1 MVDNK
6 IDRVVMSIKDG
17 EKVVEGEVYLAF
29 VDTNTNKRYMIY
41 TTEKAKSEND
51 RIPFSL
57 STLVYENNSYVLEET
72 SKEDHDKIEI
82 PILNVIGMKA
92 KTAEEAE
99 QLLQKEFPSIA
110 VVSVQPLI
118 DNVQNRMVISEKKPP
133 KKASMPMVVAN
144 VIKKYYLY
152 QLNKELDKVYSNVDM
167 TETEKKQTIQK
178 LDKIENKLD
187 SLKGVYE
194 ENTNQDKV
202 NHSIE
207 KSLDEIEIAKQDI
220 AEAKNHLEQDTA
232 SIEGNESLTAG
243 EEKLPEVKLE
253 DHLKDEVAKILEEE
267 KVESPVAAIEPVT
280 QNIPDEPVN
289 TPLQDQNS
297 VEPSMDPSSRKNENL
312 EEPSASTQAIT
323 EQPLVVEEKEIKNQ
337 SSKASD
343 IEDRV
348 QKVLQMLEWKDEK
361 FQNLL
366 TSTIWNSN
374 YETVQKVINQ
384 SIESFAANLEQ
395 IVNEIR
401 NGIGTIYQ
409 EQISAD
415 KKTIEQLRAQLQ
427 EQTEKSQQERMNLI
441 GEIKKLGEKAT
452 TVNEQAI
459 QSKKTVEGLEQK
471 LTVSTQNE
479 EKLRSEKE
487 DLTTQISS
495 QKQQLDQQNRLIDS
509 LRKESNTR
517 DQKHQE
523 ENTKLQEENNK
534 LKEEN
539 AKSQEEI
546 RSLRGY
552 KEGYEQMKSLFDRVQ
567 QFQNPVKDESSTV
580 DQVVEE
586 VIGQSSPQK

>member
-1 MVDNK
+1 MAQIEKIQNVMVDNK

-323 EQPLVVEEKEIKNQ
+323 EQPLVVEQVEEKEIKNQ
-337 SSKASD
+337 PSKASD
-343 IEDRV
+343 IEVRV
-348 QKVLQMLEWKDEK
+348 QKVID
-361 FQNLL
+361 
-366 TSTIWNSN
+366 
-374 YETVQKVINQ
+374 Q

-401 NGIGTIYQ
+401 NGIGAIYQ
-409 EQISAD
+409 EQISTD
-415 KKTIEQLRAQLQ
+415 KKTIEQLKAQLQ
-427 EQTEKSQQERMNLI
+427 EQTKKSQQERMNLI

-509 LRKESNTR
+509 LREESNTR

-523 ENTKLQEENNK
+523 ENTKLQEENDK

>member
-1 MVDNK
+1 MAQIEKIQNVMVDNK

-92 KTAEEAE
+92 KTSEEAE

-232 SIEGNESLTAG
+232 SIEENESLTAG

-312 EEPSASTQAIT
+312 EEPSASTQTIA
-323 EQPLVVEEKEIKNQ
+323 EQPLVVEQVEEKEIKNQ
-337 SSKASD
+337 PSKASD
-343 IEDRV
+343 IEVRV
-348 QKVLQMLEWKDEK
+348 QKVID
-361 FQNLL
+361 
-366 TSTIWNSN
+366 
-374 YETVQKVINQ
+374 Q

-401 NGIGTIYQ
+401 DGIGAIYQ

-415 KKTIEQLRAQLQ
+415 KKTIEQLKAQLQ

-509 LRKESNTR
+509 LREESNTR

-523 ENTKLQEENNK
+523 ENNKLQEENNK

-546 RSLRGY
+546 RSLRRY

>member
-1 MVDNK
+1 MAQIEKIQNVMVDNK

-232 SIEGNESLTAG
+232 SIEENESLTAG

-312 EEPSASTQAIT
+312 EEPSASTQTIT
-323 EQPLVVEEKEIKNQ
+323 EQPLVVEQVEEKEIKNQ
-337 SSKASD
+337 PSKASD
-343 IEDRV
+343 IEVRV
-348 QKVLQMLEWKDEK
+348 QKVID
-361 FQNLL
+361 
-366 TSTIWNSN
+366 
-374 YETVQKVINQ
+374 Q

-401 NGIGTIYQ
+401 NGIGAIYQ

-415 KKTIEQLRAQLQ
+415 KKTIEQLKAQLQ

-509 LRKESNTR
+509 LREESNTR

-523 ENTKLQEENNK
+523 ENNKLQEENNK

-546 RSLRGY
+546 RSLRRY

>member
-232 SIEGNESLTAG
+232 SIEENESLTAG

-312 EEPSASTQAIT
+312 EKPSASTQTIT
-323 EQPLVVEEKEIKNQ
+323 EQPLVVEQVEEKEIKNQ
-337 SSKASD
+337 PSKASD
-343 IEDRV
+343 IEVRV
-348 QKVLQMLEWKDEK
+348 QKVID
-361 FQNLL
+361 
-366 TSTIWNSN
+366 
-374 YETVQKVINQ
+374 Q

-401 NGIGTIYQ
+401 NGIGAIYQ

-415 KKTIEQLRAQLQ
+415 KKTIEQLKAQLQ

-509 LRKESNTR
+509 LREESNTR
-517 DQKHQE
+517 NQKHQE
-523 ENTKLQEENNK
+523 ENNKLQEENNK

-546 RSLRGY
+546 RSLRRY

>member
-1 MVDNK
+1 MAQIEKIQNVMVDNK

-92 KTAEEAE
+92 KTSEEAE

-232 SIEGNESLTAG
+232 SIEENESLTAG

-312 EEPSASTQAIT
+312 EEPSASTQTIT
-323 EQPLVVEEKEIKNQ
+323 EQPLVVEQVEEKEIKNQ
-337 SSKASD
+337 PSKASD
-343 IEDRV
+343 IEVRV
-348 QKVLQMLEWKDEK
+348 QKVID
-361 FQNLL
+361 
-366 TSTIWNSN
+366 
-374 YETVQKVINQ
+374 Q

-401 NGIGTIYQ
+401 DGIGAIYQ

-415 KKTIEQLRAQLQ
+415 KKTIEQLKAQLQ

-509 LRKESNTR
+509 LREESNTR

-523 ENTKLQEENNK
+523 ENNKLQEENNK

-546 RSLRGY
+546 RSLRRY

>member
-1 MVDNK
+1 MAQIEKIQNVMVDNK

-92 KTAEEAE
+92 KTSEEAE

-232 SIEGNESLTAG
+232 SIEENESLTAG

-312 EEPSASTQAIT
+312 EKPSASTQTIT
-323 EQPLVVEEKEIKNQ
+323 EQPLVVEQVEEKEIKNQ
-337 SSKASD
+337 PSKASD
-343 IEDRV
+343 IEVRV
-348 QKVLQMLEWKDEK
+348 QKVID
-361 FQNLL
+361 
-366 TSTIWNSN
+366 
-374 YETVQKVINQ
+374 Q

-401 NGIGTIYQ
+401 NGIGAIYQ

-415 KKTIEQLRAQLQ
+415 KKTIEQLKAQLQ

-509 LRKESNTR
+509 LREESNTR
-517 DQKHQE
+517 NQKHQE
-523 ENTKLQEENNK
+523 ENNKLQEENNK

-546 RSLRGY
+546 RSLRRY

>member
-1 MVDNK
+1 MAQIEKIQNVMVDNK

-92 KTAEEAE
+92 KTSEEAE

-232 SIEGNESLTAG
+232 SIEENESLTAG

-297 VEPSMDPSSRKNENL
+297 VEPSMDSSSRKNENL
-312 EEPSASTQAIT
+312 EEPSASTQTIA
-323 EQPLVVEEKEIKNQ
+323 EQPLVVEQVEEKEIKNQ
-337 SSKASD
+337 PSKASD
-343 IEDRV
+343 IEVRV
-348 QKVLQMLEWKDEK
+348 QKVID
-361 FQNLL
+361 
-366 TSTIWNSN
+366 
-374 YETVQKVINQ
+374 Q

-401 NGIGTIYQ
+401 DGIGAIYQ

-415 KKTIEQLRAQLQ
+415 KKTIEQLKAQLQ

-509 LRKESNTR
+509 LREESNTR

-523 ENTKLQEENNK
+523 ENNKLQEENNK

-546 RSLRGY
+546 RSLRRY

>member
-1 MVDNK
+1 MAQIEKIQNVMVDNK

-118 DNVQNRMVISEKKPP
+118 DNVQNRMVISETKPP

-232 SIEGNESLTAG
+232 SIEENESLTAG

-267 KVESPVAAIEPVT
+267 KVESPSTIEPVT
-280 QNIPDEPVN
+280 QNIPDEPVD

-297 VEPSMDPSSRKNENL
+297 VEPSVDPSSRKNENL

-323 EQPLVVEEKEIKNQ
+323 EQPLVVEQVEEKEIKNQ
-337 SSKASD
+337 PSKASD
-343 IEDRV
+343 IEVRV
-348 QKVLQMLEWKDEK
+348 QKVID
-361 FQNLL
+361 
-366 TSTIWNSN
+366 
-374 YETVQKVINQ
+374 Q

-401 NGIGTIYQ
+401 NGIGAIYQ

-415 KKTIEQLRAQLQ
+415 KKTIEQLKAQLQ

-509 LRKESNTR
+509 LREEGNTR

-567 QFQNPVKDESSTV
+567 QFQNPVKDESSIV

>member
-297 VEPSMDPSSRKNENL
+297 VEPSMDSSSRKNENL

-323 EQPLVVEEKEIKNQ
+323 EQPLVVEQVEEKEIKNQ
-337 SSKASD
+337 PSKASD
-343 IEDRV
+343 IEVRV
-348 QKVLQMLEWKDEK
+348 QKVID
-361 FQNLL
+361 
-366 TSTIWNSN
+366 
-374 YETVQKVINQ
+374 Q

-401 NGIGTIYQ
+401 NGIGAIYQ

-415 KKTIEQLRAQLQ
+415 KKTIEQLKAQLQ

>member
-1 MVDNK
+1 MAQIEKIQNVMVDNK

-152 QLNKELDKVYSNVDM
+152 QLNKELDKVYSNADM

-323 EQPLVVEEKEIKNQ
+323 EQPLVVEQVEEKEIKNQ
-337 SSKASD
+337 PSKASD
-343 IEDRV
+343 IEVRV
-348 QKVLQMLEWKDEK
+348 QKVID
-361 FQNLL
+361 
-366 TSTIWNSN
+366 
-374 YETVQKVINQ
+374 Q

-409 EQISAD
+409 EQISTD
-415 KKTIEQLRAQLQ
+415 KKTIEQLKAQLQ

-509 LRKESNTR
+509 LREESNTR

>member
-1 MVDNK
+1 MAQIEKIQNVMVDNK

-92 KTAEEAE
+92 KTSEEAE

-232 SIEGNESLTAG
+232 SIEENESLTAG

-312 EEPSASTQAIT
+312 EEPSASTQTIT
-323 EQPLVVEEKEIKNQ
+323 EQPLVVEQVEEKEIKNQ
-337 SSKASD
+337 PSKASD
-343 IEDRV
+343 IEVRV
-348 QKVLQMLEWKDEK
+348 QKVID
-361 FQNLL
+361 
-366 TSTIWNSN
+366 
-374 YETVQKVINQ
+374 Q

-401 NGIGTIYQ
+401 DGIGAIYQ

-415 KKTIEQLRAQLQ
+415 KKTIEQLKAQLQ

-471 LTVSTQNE
+471 LTVSIQNE

-509 LRKESNTR
+509 LREESNTR

-523 ENTKLQEENNK
+523 ENNKLQEENNK
-534 LKEEN
+534 LK
-539 AKSQEEI
+539 EEI

>member
-232 SIEGNESLTAG
+232 SIEENESLTAG

-280 QNIPDEPVN
+280 QNIPDELVN

-312 EEPSASTQAIT
+312 EEPSASTQTIA
-323 EQPLVVEEKEIKNQ
+323 EQPLVVEQVEEKEIKNQ
-337 SSKASD
+337 PSKASD
-343 IEDRV
+343 IEVRV
-348 QKVLQMLEWKDEK
+348 QKVID
-361 FQNLL
+361 
-366 TSTIWNSN
+366 
-374 YETVQKVINQ
+374 Q

-401 NGIGTIYQ
+401 DGIGAIYQ

-415 KKTIEQLRAQLQ
+415 KKTIEQLKAQLQ

-471 LTVSTQNE
+471 LTVSIQNE

-509 LRKESNTR
+509 LREESNTR

-523 ENTKLQEENNK
+523 ENNKLQEENNK

-546 RSLRGY
+546 RSLRRY

>member
-1 MVDNK
+1 MAQIEKIQNVMVDNK

-289 TPLQDQNS
+289 TSLQDQNS

-323 EQPLVVEEKEIKNQ
+323 EQPLVVEQVEEKEIKNQ
-337 SSKASD
+337 PSKASD
-343 IEDRV
+343 IEVRV
-348 QKVLQMLEWKDEK
+348 QKVID
-361 FQNLL
+361 
-366 TSTIWNSN
+366 
-374 YETVQKVINQ
+374 Q

-401 NGIGTIYQ
+401 NGIGAIYQ
-409 EQISAD
+409 EQISTD
-415 KKTIEQLRAQLQ
+415 KKTIEQLKAQLQ

-509 LRKESNTR
+509 LREESNTR

>member
-1 MVDNK
+1 MAQIEKIQNVMVDNK

-92 KTAEEAE
+92 KTSEEAE

-232 SIEGNESLTAG
+232 SIEENESLTAG

-312 EEPSASTQAIT
+312 EEPSASTQTIT
-323 EQPLVVEEKEIKNQ
+323 EQPLVVEQVEEKEIKNQ
-337 SSKASD
+337 PSKASD
-343 IEDRV
+343 IEVRV
-348 QKVLQMLEWKDEK
+348 QKVID
-361 FQNLL
+361 
-366 TSTIWNSN
+366 
-374 YETVQKVINQ
+374 Q

-401 NGIGTIYQ
+401 DGIGAIYQ

-415 KKTIEQLRAQLQ
+415 KKTIEQLKAQLQ

-471 LTVSTQNE
+471 LTVSIQNE

-509 LRKESNTR
+509 LREESNTR

-546 RSLRGY
+546 RSLRRY

>member
-6 IDRVVMSIKDG
+6 IDRVVMSIKAG

-41 TTEKAKSEND
+41 TTEKAKGEND

-118 DNVQNRMVISEKKPP
+118 DNVQNRMIISEKKPP

-220 AEAKNHLEQDTA
+220 AEAKNRLEQDTA
-232 SIEGNESLTAG
+232 FIEGNESLTAG

-297 VEPSMDPSSRKNENL
+297 VEPSMDSSSRKNENL

-323 EQPLVVEEKEIKNQ
+323 EQPLVVEQVEEKEIKNQ
-337 SSKASD
+337 PSKASD
-343 IEDRV
+343 IEVRV
-348 QKVLQMLEWKDEK
+348 QKVID
-361 FQNLL
+361 
-366 TSTIWNSN
+366 
-374 YETVQKVINQ
+374 Q

-401 NGIGTIYQ
+401 NGIGAIYQ

-415 KKTIEQLRAQLQ
+415 KKTIEQLKAQLQ

-509 LRKESNTR
+509 LREESNTR

-523 ENTKLQEENNK
+523 ENNKLQEENNK

>member
-118 DNVQNRMVISEKKPP
+118 DNVQNRMVISETKPP

-232 SIEGNESLTAG
+232 SIEENEALTAG

-267 KVESPVAAIEPVT
+267 KVESPATIEPVT
-280 QNIPDEPVN
+280 QNIPDEPVD

-297 VEPSMDPSSRKNENL
+297 VEPSVDPSSRKNENL

-323 EQPLVVEEKEIKNQ
+323 EQPLVVEQVEEKEIKNQ
-337 SSKASD
+337 PSKASD
-343 IEDRV
+343 IEVRV
-348 QKVLQMLEWKDEK
+348 QKVID
-361 FQNLL
+361 
-366 TSTIWNSN
+366 
-374 YETVQKVINQ
+374 Q

-401 NGIGTIYQ
+401 NGIGAIYQ

-415 KKTIEQLRAQLQ
+415 KKTIEQLKAQLQ

-509 LRKESNTR
+509 LREESNTR

>member
-1 MVDNK
+1 MAQIEKIQNVMVDNK

-323 EQPLVVEEKEIKNQ
+323 EQPLVVEQVEEKEIKNQ
-337 SSKASD
+337 PSKASD
-343 IEDRV
+343 IEVRV
-348 QKVLQMLEWKDEK
+348 QKVID
-361 FQNLL
+361 
-366 TSTIWNSN
+366 
-374 YETVQKVINQ
+374 Q

-401 NGIGTIYQ
+401 NGIGAIYQ
-409 EQISAD
+409 EQISTD
-415 KKTIEQLRAQLQ
+415 KKTIEQLKAQLQ

-509 LRKESNTR
+509 LREESNTR

-539 AKSQEEI
+539 AKFQEEI
-546 RSLRGY
+546 RNLRGY

-567 QFQNPVKDESSTV
+567 QFQDPVKDESSTV